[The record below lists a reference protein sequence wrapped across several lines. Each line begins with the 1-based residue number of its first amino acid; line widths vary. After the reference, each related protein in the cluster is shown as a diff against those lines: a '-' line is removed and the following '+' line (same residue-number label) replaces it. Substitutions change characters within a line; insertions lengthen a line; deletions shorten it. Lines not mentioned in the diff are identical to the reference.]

1 MALLEIKNLS
11 FTYSLGE
18 VTSLKDINI
27 NIEKGEFIVVCGSTG
42 SGKSTLLKMLKKE
55 IRPKGKLTG
64 DIIYKGESLEE
75 YSLRDSVMNFG
86 YVFQNPHAQIVNDKV
101 YSELAFGLEN
111 LGVAPEEI
119 AVRVAEIANYF
130 GINNWF
136 NASTSSLSGGEKQ
149 ILNLASILVMNPDVL
164 LIDEP
169 TSQLDP
175 ITASEFIQTIKK
187 INEDFGITIILV
199 EHRLNE
205 LFTVCDRVLI
215 MDQGRIVADAP
226 PKEVASL
233 IDDERLYLNLPT
245 LLRVSKRLNLNA
257 YPLNVK
263 EGQSILDNYQNKIRK
278 LEINLLKYGEEIL
291 ELKNIYFKYDRITDD
306 ILEDLSLKIYQNEI
320 LSIVGTNGS
329 GKSTL
334 LKVMS
339 RLLKPYYGKI
349 YLKGKNLNKI
359 SDDDLYYRNV
369 AYLPQNP
376 SDILFSMS
384 VREELDFD
392 NIKNDSVLSFIKKL
406 EIESLLDKH
415 PDDLSGGEIQKVAF
429 AKILLQ
435 EPKIILLDEPTKGLD
450 AYLKANLIN
459 IIKELRDNNITII
472 IVSHDLEFAAKV
484 SSRIGLLFSGK
495 ILAINDPNTFFSNNY
510 FYTTIINKISRHKYL
525 NAVTE
530 DDLIQLVRLNGG
542 I

>member
-64 DIIYKGESLEE
+64 DIIYKGKSLEE

-226 PKEVASL
+226 PKEVASQ

-245 LLRVSKRLNLNA
+245 LLRVSKRLNLNT

-263 EGQSILDNYQNKIRK
+263 EGQSLLDNYQNKIRK
-278 LEINLLKYGEEIL
+278 LEINLLEYGEEIL

>member
-1 MALLEIKNLS
+1 M
-11 FTYSLGE
+11 
-18 VTSLKDINI
+18 
-27 NIEKGEFIVVCGSTG
+27 
-42 SGKSTLLKMLKKE
+42 
-55 IRPKGKLTG
+55 
-64 DIIYKGESLEE
+64 
-75 YSLRDSVMNFG
+75 
-86 YVFQNPHAQIVNDKV
+86 NDKV

-111 LGVAPEEI
+111 LGVDSDAI
-119 AVRVAEIANYF
+119 MVRVAEIANYF
-130 GINNWF
+130 GINNWY
-136 NASTSSLSGGEKQ
+136 NKSTTSLSGGEKQ
-149 ILNLASILVMNPDVL
+149 ILNLASVLVMNPDVL

-205 LFTVCDRVLI
+205 LFSVCDRALI
-215 MDQGRIVADAP
+215 MDQGKIVADDS
-226 PKEVASL
+226 PKLVASKV
-233 IDDERLYLNLPT
+233 IDERLYLNLPT
-245 LLRVSKRLNLNA
+245 LIRVAKRLKLYT

-263 EGQSILDNYQNKIRK
+263 EGQRLLDNFDSCVKKIAIK
-278 LEINLLKYGEEIL
+278 DEKHKEEIL
-291 ELKNIYFKYDRITDD
+291 ELKSIYFKYDRNTLDVLD
-306 ILEDLSLKIYQNEI
+306 DLSLKIYENEI
-320 LSIVGTNGS
+320 FSIVGTNGS

-349 YLKGKNLNKI
+349 YLKGKNLRKI
-359 SDDDLYYRNV
+359 SDDELYYRNI

-376 SDILFSMS
+376 ADILFSMS

-392 NIKNDSVLSFIKKL
+392 NIKNQEVLSFFKKL
-406 EIESLLDKH
+406 EIEPLLNKH

-429 AKILLQ
+429 AKLLLQ

-450 AYLKANLIN
+450 AYLKVNLIN
-459 IIKELRDNNITII
+459 IINGLRDNNITII

-484 SSRIGLLFSGK
+484 STRVGLLFSGK
-495 ILAINDPNTFFSNNY
+495 ILSINDPNTFFGDNY
-510 FYTTIINKISRHKYL
+510 FYTTIINKISRHKYI

-530 DDLIQLVRLNGG
+530 DDLIELIKLNGG
-542 I
+542 L

>member
-11 FTYSLGE
+11 FAYSLGE
-18 VTSLKDINI
+18 VTSLNDINI

-55 IRPKGKLTG
+55 IRPKGKLEG
-64 DIIYKGESLEE
+64 DIIYKGKSLEE
-75 YSLRDSVMNFG
+75 YSLRESVMSFG

-111 LGVAPEEI
+111 LGVAPEAI

-130 GINNWF
+130 GINNWY

-149 ILNLASILVMNPDVL
+149 ILNLASILVMKPDVL

-205 LFTVCDRVLI
+205 LFAVCDRVLI
-215 MDQGRIVADAP
+215 MDQGRVVADAS
-226 PKEVASL
+226 PKVVASQ
-233 IDDERLYLNLPT
+233 IEDERLYLNLPT
-245 LLRVSKRLNLNA
+245 LLRVAKKLNLKT

-263 EGQSILDNYQNKIRK
+263 EGQRLLDNFKNDVRK
-278 LEINLLKYGEEIL
+278 LDVNLSKYGEEIL
-291 ELKNIYFKYDRITDD
+291 ELKNIYFKYDRVTDD
-306 ILEDLSLKIYQNEI
+306 VLEDLSLKIYQNEI
-320 LSIVGTNGS
+320 FSIVGTNGS

-349 YLKGKNLNKI
+349 YLKGKNLRKI
-359 SDDDLYYRNV
+359 SDDDLYYRNI

-392 NIKNDSVLSFIKKL
+392 NIKNNEILSFIKKL

-429 AKILLQ
+429 AKIVLQ

-459 IIKELRDNNITII
+459 IIKRLRDNNITII

-484 SSRIGLLFSGK
+484 SSRVGLLFSGK

-530 DDLIQLVRLNGG
+530 DDLIELVKLNGG
-542 I
+542 L